1 MASAEAGNSRAG
13 NCHPLLGSVVG
24 DAVGPESLP
33 MSYGFFVFRRR

>member
-24 DAVGPESLP
+24 DAVGPELLSI
-33 MSYGFFVFRRR
+33 SHGFKCTSP